1 MLQVKTAHSAFLI
14 DEKGT
19 IALLFG
25 LALFVICVAL
35 GLAVDGGRAYTARE
49 KTATALDAAALAAA
63 KMLQVNAAT
72 DAQIIA
78 DANAF
83 FKDNIALS
91 PTFGAKHGPV
101 RVTIDRVTKTVTV
114 SVDMKVPTFFGHFA
128 QLDKFTFTSSSQATF
143 GVTDLELGLVL
154 DTTGSMKDP
163 SNSGTGQAKIDELKA
178 AASDMF
184 DQLLPNSG
192 VNGSVRIGIAPF
204 SASVNAGPFARQV
217 SNGASTDGC
226 VVERSGIDAFTD
238 KDPVVAG
245 DSLMPGNSNLN
256 DIDPTEGLPAAPD
269 AYRCEQAPVLP
280 LTSDKAALKAEVNS
294 FRADYWTAGHIG
306 TAWGWYLIS
315 PNWNRVWPAASRPVA
330 YGTRN
335 VVKSIVVMTDGIYN
349 TAYYNGAT
357 AAQQAIDLCNN
368 AKAKGVVVYTI
379 GFTAPVGAEATLKAC
394 ASIDPKTGKPS
405 YYRADS
411 KAELSTAFSDIATK
425 LTALRID
432 Q

>member
-1 MLQVKTAHSAFLI
+1 MLKVKTAHSAFVD

-35 GLAVDGGRAYTARE
+35 GLALDGGRAYTARE
-49 KTATALDAAALAAA
+49 KTAQALDAAVLAAA
-63 KMLQVNAAT
+63 KKLQVSAST
-72 DAQIIA
+72 DAQITAEAAI
-78 DANAF
+78 F
-83 FKDNIALS
+83 FRVNIAVD
-91 PTFGAKHGPV
+91 PTYGAKHGPV
-101 RVTIDRVTKTVTV
+101 RVNIDHATKTVTA
-114 SVDMKVPTFFGHFA
+114 SVDTKVPTFFGHLA
-128 QLDKFTFTSSSQATF
+128 QMDNFTFTSSSQATF

-154 DTTGSMKDP
+154 DTTGSMRYP
-163 SNSGTGQAKIDELKA
+163 SSSGTGESKINELKA
-178 AASDMF
+178 AASAMF

-192 VNGSVRIGIAPF
+192 ANGLVRIGIVPF
-204 SASVNAGPFARQV
+204 SASVNAGPYASLV

-226 VVERSGIDAFTD
+226 VVERSGVDAFTD

-245 DSLMPGNSNLN
+245 DSLNPGSGSLN
-256 DIDPTEGLPAAPD
+256 DIDPTEGYSSYD
-269 AYRCEQAPVLP
+269 CEIPQVVP
-280 LTSDKAALKAEVNS
+280 LTSNKAVLKAEVNG
-294 FRADYWTAGHIG
+294 FVAANVTAGHIG

-330 YGTRN
+330 YGTKN

-357 AAQQAIDLCNN
+357 AAQQAIDLCTN

-405 YYRADS
+405 YYRAGS
-411 KAELSTAFSDIATK
+411 KAELSAAFSDIATK

-432 Q
+432 K